1 MMISDDEELFGGI
14 ESSQESEEDELIIV
28 NDDEHVGA
36 PDSPDG
42 ESVDVVEQPKRGRPK
57 KEPVID
63 VDNLY
68 SRLMV
73 RVGTRLKEIYHISY
87 SQEVKE
93 KCLEILSDLELI
105 NDIVKN
111 RKVE

>member
-1 MMISDDEELFGGI
+1 MTDEMFGGI
-14 ESSQESEEDELIIV
+14 EFSQGGGDEEDEII
-28 NDDEHVGA
+28 NISDQEDSDEK
-36 PDSPDG
+36 
-42 ESVDVVEQPKRGRPK
+42 DVMRQPKKRGRPK

-68 SRLMV
+68 SMLMI
-73 RVGTRLKEIYHISY
+73 RVGTRLKEIYQISY

-105 NDIVKN
+105 NDIVEN